1 MSRIRSVFFG
11 TPAIAVPALEAL
23 HETTDLVA
31 VVCQPDRPAGRGLQ
45 LAEPAVKLAAAR
57 LGKPVHQPTK
67 VRTGELERWLREQNA
82 DVALVM
88 AYGRILPE
96 AVLAAPR
103 LGCLN
108 LHASLLPKYRG
119 AAPINWA
126 IARGEHETG
135 ISLMQMDAGLD
146 TGPVFTAR
154 ALAIGPNETGGELAE
169 RLASLA
175 AVVVREDLPRAVAGD
190 LAAGP
195 QDETQSSHAPLITKA
210 HTRVDWSASALEIV
224 NLIRAMA
231 PRPGAHTSVRDKHLR
246 LTRAAVSRQSAAG
259 PPGTIALGIGR
270 EILVA
275 TGDGSVEVLRAQL
288 EGKKELGAA
297 DLLNG
302 RALGEGDRLN

>member
-1 MSRIRSVFFG
+1 
-11 TPAIAVPALEAL
+11 
-23 HETTDLVA
+23 
-31 VVCQPDRPAGRGLQ
+31 
-45 LAEPAVKLAAAR
+45 
-57 LGKPVHQPTK
+57 
-67 VRTGELERWLREQNA
+67 
-82 DVALVM
+82 
-88 AYGRILPE
+88 
-96 AVLAAPR
+96 
-103 LGCLN
+103 
-108 LHASLLPKYRG
+108 
-119 AAPINWA
+119 
-126 IARGEHETG
+126 
-135 ISLMQMDAGLD
+135 MQMDTGLD

-190 LAAGP
+190 LAARP

-224 NLIRAMA
+224 QPYPGHGAAPGRPHQRPRQALAPHPRGGLSGRA
-231 PRPGAHTSVRDKHLR
+231 PRVLR
-246 LTRAAVSRQSAAG
+246 APLLWASDG
-259 PPGTIALGIGR
+259 

-302 RALGEGDRLN
+302 RALGEGDCLN